1 MNNDISARDVYKGD
15 AMDTLYSVNYP
26 IYFDNSLD
34 ELVQFIERGKY
45 SRFFV
50 LTDENTAKHCLP
62 LLQEKLGTNE
72 NYDIIEINAGEESK
86 DIDFCIGVWKMLIDF
101 GADRQSLLINL
112 GGGVISDL
120 GGFAASTYKRGI
132 DFVHVPTTLLSQ
144 VDASVGGKTG
154 IDIDSIKN
162 IIGTFTQ
169 PKAVFIEYNFIKT
182 LPQRQILSGL
192 AEMLKHGL
200 IADAAYW
207 EMLKNSDLSMPGQ
220 ALIYLSVA
228 IKNRVVIADPHEKGL
243 RKCLNFG
250 HTIGHAVETNS
261 LINDKNPLSHG
272 EAIVIGMICEAYL
285 SYKRTGLTADE
296 LKEIT
301 EVFSKLYPRY
311 QLNESDNETLYDFM
325 LKDKKNQN
333 GRINCTLLAAIGKC
347 SIDNIC
353 TKDELYDSLRYYR
366 ELVF

>member
-1 MNNDISARDVYKGD
+1 MNTDTNYNDTYTVE
-15 AMDTLYSVNYP
+15 MDTLYSISYP
-26 IYFDNSLD
+26 IFFDNSLD
-34 ELVQFIERGKY
+34 ELVKFVDRGNY

-50 LTDENTAKHCLP
+50 LTDENTGKHCLP
-62 LLQEKLGTNE
+62 LIQQKFGPDAKF
-72 NYDIIEINAGEESK
+72 DIIEINAGEESK

-120 GGFAASTYKRGI
+120 GGFAASTFKRGI

-169 PKAVFIEYNFIKT
+169 PKAVFIEYSFIET
-182 LPQRQILSGL
+182 LPARQILSGL

-200 IADAAYW
+200 IADASYW
-207 EMLKNSDLSMPGQ
+207 EILKNSDLLKPGP
-220 ALIYLSVA
+220 ALIYLSIA
-228 IKNRVVIADPHEKGL
+228 IKNRVVIEDPHEKGI
-243 RKCLNFG
+243 RKSLNFG
-250 HTIGHAVETNS
+250 HTIGHAIETYS
-261 LINDKNPLSHG
+261 LLNDENPLSHG
-272 EAIVIGMICEAYL
+272 EAIAIGMICEAYI
-285 SYKRTGLTADE
+285 SHQRTGLSAAE
-296 LKEIT
+296 LA
-301 EVFSKLYPRY
+301 EVTKIFSDLYPRY
-311 QLNESDNETLYDFM
+311 ELKESYNDALYELM

-333 GRINCTLLAAIGKC
+333 GKINCTLLTAIGSC

-353 TKDELYDSLRYYR
+353 NKEELFEALEYYSN
-366 ELVF
+366 L

>member
-1 MNNDISARDVYKGD
+1 MNTDTFYSDTYAIET
-15 AMDTLYSVNYP
+15 MDTLYSINYP

-34 ELVQFIERGKY
+34 ELVKFVDHGNY

-50 LTDENTAKHCLP
+50 LTDENTGKHCLP
-62 LLQEKLGTNE
+62 LLKEKFGDDAAF
-72 NYDIIEINAGEESK
+72 DIIEINAGEESK

-169 PKAVFIEYNFIKT
+169 PKAVFIEYSFIET
-182 LPQRQILSGL
+182 LPARQILSGL

-200 IADAAYW
+200 IADASYW
-207 EMLKNSDLSMPGQ
+207 NLLKNSDLSKPS
-220 ALIYLSVA
+220 AELIYLSIG
-228 IKNRVVIADPHEKGL
+228 IKNKVVVEDPHERGI
-243 RKCLNFG
+243 RKALNFG
-250 HTIGHAVETNS
+250 HTIGHAVETYS
-261 LINDKNPLSHG
+261 LINDENSLSHG
-272 EAIVIGMICEAYL
+272 EAIAIGMICEAYL
-285 SYKRTGLTADE
+285 SYKKTGLSLAE
-296 LKEIT
+296 LEEIV
-301 EVFSKLYPRY
+301 EVLNSLYPKY
-311 QLNESDNETLYDFM
+311 ALKAEWNDTLYDFM
-325 LKDKKNQN
+325 LKDKKNQK
-333 GRINCTLLAAIGKC
+333 GRINCTLLEAIGQC
-347 SIDNIC
+347 SIDHIC
-353 TKDELYDSLRYYR
+353 TKEELFEGLGYYASL
-366 ELVF
+366 